1 MRGYAS
7 GLCFVS
13 RHAVAGGPRG
23 MRPGSKAGGQPG
35 MRTNRECGGVLACG
49 LRPPHGNGS
58 GWHPR
63 RGAPAAAAAR
73 TETSVGRGSGSM
85 PRGGPAAVQRGDG
98 AAAVAALGGGA
109 SCVGR
114 WREHRGEEEAGER
127 EG

>member
-1 MRGYAS
+1 
-7 GLCFVS
+7 
-13 RHAVAGGPRG
+13 
-23 MRPGSKAGGQPG
+23 

-73 TETSVGRGSGSM
+73 IETSVGRGSGGT

-109 SCVGR
+109 STGVR
-114 WREHRGEEEAGER
+114 KRQVRERVR
-127 EG
+127 VWVC